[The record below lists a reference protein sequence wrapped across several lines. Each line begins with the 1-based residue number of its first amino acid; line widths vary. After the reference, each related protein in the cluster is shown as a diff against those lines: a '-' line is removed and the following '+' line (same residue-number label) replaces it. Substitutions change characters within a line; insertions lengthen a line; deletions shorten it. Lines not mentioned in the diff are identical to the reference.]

1 MTLRLAKNIF
11 SIFSLLT
18 VALVTGSFQTAS
30 AQRIDTLINNYGTK
44 YPQERIHLHFDRHN
58 YAPKDDI
65 WFKAYVVTGILPD
78 NMSKTLYVDF
88 SDESGKVLAHDA
100 YPIARGTTRGQFTIP
115 DSIHGNLVH
124 VRAYTKWMLNFDT
137 SFLFNQDLNI
147 IQPASKRI
155 KGEPPATVAKLYFFP
170 EGGDLIA
177 GLNTRVAFMAENQ
190 YGQPVKVK
198 GVVKN
203 NGSGEQIGT
212 LEPEHDGMGSFNMLP
227 GADQNYTATWT
238 DDKGESHTTD
248 LPKVKPA
255 GASIVAKPS
264 LGSTVFAVQRT
275 ENAPENLK
283 VLHVVA
289 TTYQQ
294 LVYMANVS
302 LEDKTMVSGAIP
314 TAAFPSGIL
323 QITLFDKAWKPVSER
338 IVFVNNREA
347 EFKPEVGFSKL
358 SFDKRGQ
365 NEIVINVTDSLPANL
380 SVAITDASVGSDSS
394 SNIISRM
401 LLTSQIKGRVFKP
414 FYYFSDTTTQI
425 RQNLD
430 LVMLTHGWR
439 KYNWD
444 KLMAHEDPKII
455 YPPDSNY
462 LTFSGQVY
470 GASPT
475 QIAASGTLVAI
486 VKTEQDTTGR
496 FIMVPLNR
504 DGSFNDPN
512 TIFFDS
518 LQVYYKF
525 AGKKN
530 TMERTATI
538 NFMPD
543 RIKSPGEVKM
553 NLDDIIKARVYDTSG
568 LAASRR
574 LFDQYWAATHME
586 TNLETVTVKAR
597 VKSPAELLNE
607 KYASGMFTSDNGYT
621 FDLMNDIAAQSSFN
635 IFSYLQGRV
644 AGLQISN
651 AQGGSPSMS
660 WRGSSPSLFLDEM
673 PINDANQL
681 SNISMSD
688 IAMVKVFR
696 PPFMGG
702 FGGSPGGAIAVYT
715 RKGGDVQREKGEGMP
730 HKTIAGYS
738 LIKEFYVPDYLSL
751 TQDQNKT
758 DVRSTLYWNSL
769 IMTTPQ
775 DHEVHFKFFNNDISK
790 SYRIILEGMNS
801 QGQFT
806 HIEKVIQ

>member
-1 MTLRLAKNIF
+1 MNLRFAKNLF
-11 SIFSLLT
+11 RGLSVLLACLMVSST
-18 VALVTGSFQTAS
+18 QHAS
-30 AQRIDTLINNYGTK
+30 AQRIDTLINNYGAK
-44 YPQERIHLHFDRHN
+44 YPQERIHIHFDRHN

-65 WFKAYVVTGILPD
+65 WFKAYIVSGILPD
-78 NMSKTLYVDF
+78 QLSKTLYVDF
-88 SDESGKVLAHDA
+88 SDETGKILAHDA
-100 YPIARGTTRGQFTIP
+100 YPVANGATRGQFTIP

-124 VRAYTKWMLNFDT
+124 VRAYTKWMLNFDS
-137 SFLFNQDLNI
+137 SFLFNQDLTV

-155 KGEPPATVAKLYFFP
+155 KGEPPATVTKLYFFP
-170 EGGDLIA
+170 EGGELIA

-190 YGQPVKVK
+190 YGQPVKVE
-198 GVVKN
+198 GVVKD
-203 NGSGEQIGT
+203 GSGKEVAT
-212 LEPEHDGMGSFNMLP
+212 LKPEHDGMGSFHML
-227 GADQNYTATWT
+227 ASAEDSYTASWK
-238 DDKGESHTTD
+238 DDKGETHTTS
-248 LPKVKPA
+248 LPAVKPS
-255 GASIVAKPS
+255 GASIVAKPAD
-264 LGSTVFAVQRT
+264 GSTLFAIQRT

-283 VLHVVA
+283 TLHIVA

-302 LEDKTMVSGAIP
+302 LTDKSMVSGAIP
-314 TAAFPSGIL
+314 TATFPSGIL
-323 QITLFDKAWKPVSER
+323 QLTLFDQAWKPVSER
-338 IVFVNNREA
+338 IVFVNNGEA
-347 EFKPEVGFSKL
+347 EFHPEVGFAKL

-365 NEIVINVTDSLPANL
+365 NEVVVNVPDSVPSNL
-380 SVAITDASVGSDSS
+380 SIAITDAAVGADSS
-394 SNIISRM
+394 SNLISRM
-401 LLTSQIKGRVFKP
+401 LLTSQIKGRVFHP
-414 FYYFSDTTTQI
+414 FYYFADTTDEI

-444 KLMAHEDPKII
+444 KLVRHEDPVISHQ
-455 YPPDSNY
+455 PDTSY
-462 LTFSGQVY
+462 MTFSGKVY
-470 GASPT
+470 GASPA

-486 VKTEQDTTGR
+486 AKSKQDTAGR
-496 FIMVPLNR
+496 FMMVQLQP

-543 RIKSPGEVKM
+543 RLKSPGEIKM
-553 NLDDIIKARVYDTSG
+553 NQDDIIKARVYDTSG

-574 LFDQYWAATHME
+574 LYDQYWAATHME
-586 TNLETVTVKAR
+586 TNLEDVTVKAKS
-597 VKSPAELLNE
+597 KSPEEELND
-607 KYASGMFTSDNGYT
+607 KYTSGLFKSDNGYT
-621 FDLMNDIAAQSSFN
+621 FDVMNDIAAQGSFN

-651 AQGGSPSMS
+651 AQGGTPSMT
-660 WRGSSPSLFLDEM
+660 WRGSTPSLFLDEM
-673 PINDANQL
+673 PVSDADQL
-681 SNISMSD
+681 SNISMND
-688 IAMVKVFR
+688 IAMVKVYR

-738 LIKEFYVPDYLSL
+738 QIKEFYVPDYLSL
-751 TQDQNKT
+751 TQDQSKT
-758 DVRSTLYWNSL
+758 DARSTLFWNPL
-769 IMTTPQ
+769 ILTTPQ
-775 DHEVHFKFFNNDISK
+775 DHELRFKFFNNDISK

>member
-1 MTLRLAKNIF
+1 MNLRFAKNLFRFF
-11 SIFSLLT
+11 SVLT
-18 VALVTGSFQTAS
+18 VGLFAAGFQTAG
-30 AQRIDTLINNYGTK
+30 AQRIDTLINDYGAK
-44 YPQERIHLHFDRHN
+44 FPKERIHLHFDRHN

-65 WFKAYVVTGILPD
+65 WFKAYIINGIMPD
-78 NMSKTLYVDF
+78 QLSKTLYVDF
-88 SDESGKVLAHDA
+88 SDETGKVLAHDA
-100 YPIARGTTRGQFTIP
+100 YPIAEGCTRGQFTVP
-115 DSIHGNLVH
+115 DSIHGNLIH

-137 SFLFNQDLNI
+137 SFLFNKDLSI

-170 EGGDLIA
+170 EGGELIA

-190 YGQPVKVK
+190 YGQPVKVS

-203 NGSGEQIGT
+203 SEGKEVADIKP
-212 LEPEHDGMGSFNMLP
+212 LHDGMGSFHMLP
-227 GADQNYTATWT
+227 AEGDSYTATWK
-238 DDKGESHTTD
+238 DDKGESHTTT
-248 LPKVKPA
+248 LPQVKPS
-255 GASIVAKPS
+255 GASIVAKPAP
-264 LGSTVFAVQRT
+264 GSTLFAIQRT

-283 VLHVVA
+283 TLHIVA

-302 LEDKTMVSGAIP
+302 LADKSMVSGSIP
-314 TAAFPSGIL
+314 TATFPSGIL
-323 QITLFDKAWKPVSER
+323 QITLFDQAWKPVSER
-338 IVFVNNREA
+338 IVFVNNGEA
-347 EFKPEVGFSKL
+347 EFHPEVGFAKL

-365 NEIVINVTDSLPANL
+365 NEIVVNVPDSVPANL
-380 SVAITDASVGSDSS
+380 SVAITDASVGADSS
-394 SNIISRM
+394 SNLISRM
-401 LLTSQIKGRVFKP
+401 LLTSQIKGRVYHP
-414 FYYFSDTTTQI
+414 YYYFSDTTDQV
-425 RQNLD
+425 REHLD

-439 KYNWD
+439 KYNWQQ
-444 KLMAHEDPKII
+444 LMAHEDPKITH
-455 YPPDSNY
+455 PPDSNY
-462 LTFSGQVY
+462 LTFSGKVY
-470 GASPT
+470 GASPA

-486 VKTEQDTTGR
+486 AKSKQDTTGR
-496 FIMVPLNR
+496 FIMVPLER

-518 LQVYYKF
+518 LEVYYKF

-530 TMERTATI
+530 SMERTATV

-543 RIKSPGEVKM
+543 RLKSPGGIHM
-553 NLDDIIKARVYDTSG
+553 DPDDIIKARVYDTSG

-574 LFDQYWAATHME
+574 LYDQYWAATHME
-586 TNLETVTVKAR
+586 TNLETVTVKTR
-597 VKSPAELLNE
+597 TKSPEEKLND
-607 KYASGMFTSDNGYT
+607 KYTSGLFKSDNGYT
-621 FDLMNDIAAQSSFN
+621 FDVMNDIAAQGSFN
-635 IFSYLQGRV
+635 IFAYLQGRV

-651 AQGGSPSMS
+651 AQGGSPSLQ

-673 PINDANQL
+673 PVNDANQI

-688 IAMVKVFR
+688 IAMVKVYR

-702 FGGSPGGAIAVYT
+702 FGGSPGGAIAIYT

-738 LIKEFYVPDYLSL
+738 EIKEFYVPDYLSL
-751 TQDQNKT
+751 SQDQSKQ
-758 DVRSTLYWNSL
+758 DARSTLYWNPI

-775 DHEVHFKFFNNDISK
+775 DHELRFKFFNNDITK

-801 QGQFT
+801 QGQLT

>member
-1 MTLRLAKNIF
+1 MNLRFGKNLFRMLSVFMAGLA
-11 SIFSLLT
+11 
-18 VALVTGSFQTAS
+18 AGSTQFAS
-30 AQRIDTLINNYGTK
+30 AQRIDTLINNYGAK

-65 WFKAYVVTGILPD
+65 WFKAYLVSGIMPD
-78 NMSKTLYVDF
+78 QLSKTLYVDF
-88 SDESGKVLAHDA
+88 SDETGKILAHDA
-100 YPIARGTTRGQFTIP
+100 YPIANGATRGQFSVP
-115 DSIHGNLVH
+115 DSIRGNLIH

-137 SFLFNQDLNI
+137 SFLFNQDLTV

-190 YGQPVKVK
+190 YGQPVKVA
-198 GVVKN
+198 GVVKD
-203 NGSGEQIGT
+203 GDGKEVATIK
-212 LEPEHDGMGSFNMLP
+212 PEHDGMGSFHILAN
-227 GADQNYTATWT
+227 ADATYTATWT
-238 DDKGESHTTD
+238 DDKGESHTTS
-248 LPKVKPA
+248 LPKVKPS
-255 GASIVAKPS
+255 GASIVAKPT
-264 LGSTVFAVQRT
+264 LGSTLFAVQRT
-275 ENAPENLK
+275 ENAPENFK
-283 VLHVVA
+283 TLHIVA

-302 LEDKTMVSGAIP
+302 LKDKSMVSGAIP

-323 QITLFDKAWKPVSER
+323 QITLFDQAWKPVSER
-338 IVFVNNREA
+338 IVFVNNGEA
-347 EFKPEVGFSKL
+347 EFHPEVGFSKL

-365 NEIVINVTDSLPANL
+365 NEIVVNVPDSVPANL
-380 SVAITDASVGSDSS
+380 SVSVTDATVGADSS
-394 SNIISRM
+394 SNLISRM
-401 LLTSQIKGRVFKP
+401 LLTSQIKGRVFHP
-414 FYYFSDTTTQI
+414 FYYFSDTTDAI
-425 RQNLD
+425 RQQLD

-439 KYNWD
+439 RYNWD
-444 KLMAHEDPKII
+444 RLMQHEDPKIT
-455 YPPDSNY
+455 YPADTNY
-462 LTFSGQVY
+462 LTFSGKVY
-470 GASPT
+470 GASPA

-486 VKTEQDTTGR
+486 TKSKQDTAGR
-496 FIMVPLNR
+496 FIMVPLER
-504 DGSFNDPN
+504 DGSFNDHN

-543 RIKSPGEVKM
+543 RLKSPGEVKM
-553 NLDDIIKARVYDTSG
+553 DINDIIKARVYDTTG

-574 LFDQYWAATHME
+574 LYDQYWAATHME
-586 TNLETVTVKAR
+586 TNLEDVKVTTKA
-597 VKSPAELLNE
+597 KSPEEKLND
-607 KYASGMFTSDNGYT
+607 KYTSGLFKSDNGYT
-621 FDLMNDIAAQSSFN
+621 FDVMNDIAAQGSFN

-651 AQGGSPSMS
+651 AQSGTPSMT

-673 PINDANQL
+673 PISDASQL
-681 SNISMSD
+681 SNISMND

-751 TQDQNKT
+751 TQDRSKT
-758 DVRSTLYWNSL
+758 DVRSTLYWNPL

-775 DHEVHFKFFNNDISK
+775 DHELRFKFFNNDITK

-801 QGQFT
+801 EGQFT